1 MSNSLKATVVDGV
14 MEIVFARPEKKNAL
28 NREMYAAAIAALAEA
43 DGDPAVHAILFAAE
57 GDLFTAGN
65 DMEDFVRASMGA
77 QELGAV
83 QFMEALALT
92 QKPIVAAVHGA
103 AIGIGTTM
111 LWHCDLIYIAEDAKL
126 TAPFVR
132 LGIVPEAA
140 SSVLMPAHIGHAK
153 SFAMFALGDGLTGKE
168 AVAHGLANAALPA
181 GQVAAAA
188 RKACALL
195 KTAPIG
201 ALIAAKNLMRDR
213 DALIARIRK
222 EAVVLA
228 ERVKSPE
235 AREIFNAFIARRQ
248 AGAATPSARS
258 A

>member
-1 MSNSLKATVVDGV
+1 MSKFLKANVVDGV

-28 NREMYAAAIAALAEA
+28 NREMYAAAIAALSDA
-43 DGDPAVHAILFAAE
+43 DRDPAVHAVLVTAE
-57 GDLFTAGN
+57 GDVFTAGN

-92 QKPIVAAVHGA
+92 QKPILAAVQGA

-111 LWHCDLIYIAEDAKL
+111 LLHCDLIFIAEDAKL

-140 SSVLMPAHIGHAK
+140 SSLLMPAHIGHVKA
-153 SFAMFALGDGLTGKE
+153 FAMFALGDALSGRE
-168 AVAHGLANAALPA
+168 AVAHDLANVALPA

-188 RKACALL
+188 RKACASL
-195 KTAPIG
+195 KSAPIG
-201 ALIAAKNLMRDR
+201 AVIAAKSLMRDR
-213 DALIARIRK
+213 ETLLARIRK
-222 EAVVLA
+222 EAAVLA

-248 AGAATPSARS
+248 ARA
-258 A
+258 